1 MAAFAIALSVLSTGV
16 LAMKAALIILVVE
29 DEPTIQQVLEDSL
42 VEAGFVVSKAF
53 SGKEAIEMLDAPGAH
68 FRALI
73 TDVDLK
79 STVTGWDVARHARQ
93 IAPELPVIYA
103 TATLH
108 EWESMGVPNS
118 ILIAKPYAP
127 AQVVTAVS
135 QLLNA
140 APSAQT

>member
-1 MAAFAIALSVLSTGV
+1 MQ
-16 LAMKAALIILVVE
+16 AALLILVVE
-29 DEPTIQQVLEDSL
+29 DEPTILAVLEDSL
-42 VEAGFVVSKAF
+42 IEAGFAITKAH
-53 SGKEAIEMLDAPGAH
+53 SGEEAIEMLDAPDTH

-73 TDVDLK
+73 TDVHLTTK
-79 STVTGWDVARHARQ
+79 VTGWDVARHARQ
-93 IAPELPVIYA
+93 ITPELPVIYA
-103 TATLH
+103 TATPH

-118 ILIAKPYAP
+118 ILISKPYAP

>member
-1 MAAFAIALSVLSTGV
+1 
-16 LAMKAALIILVVE
+16 MKAALLILVVE
-29 DEPTIQQVLEDSL
+29 DEAIIQHVLEDSL
-42 VEAGFVVSKAF
+42 IEAGFAVGKAF
-53 SGKEAIEMLDAPGAH
+53 SGEEAVQMLDAPEAH

-79 STVTGWDVARHARQ
+79 SSVTGWDVARHARQ

-103 TATLH
+103 TATPN

-118 ILIAKPYAP
+118 ILIVKPYAP
-127 AQVVTAVS
+127 AQVVTAVA